1 MGLAFAGM
9 FAYISAAPFVFIEH
23 FGVRAE
29 RFGWFF
35 GLNILGVMLATW
47 CSARLVRRHG
57 PRPLLR
63 AGSLLACVSG
73 CSSSAMRRSA
83 SGRVVALV
91 PGLLC
96 FVSVTGLLGANCI
109 ASLLAL
115 YPGQAGAASAVA
127 VSGQFGLGCLASLA
141 VGWLALPG
149 VLPMALVMAVCGVG
163 SLLALGLALHGGN
176 R

>member
-1 MGLAFAGM
+1 FLLGYAALGERGGL
-9 FAYISAAPFVFIEH
+9 
-23 FGVRAE
+23 
-29 RFGWFF
+29 W
-35 GLNILGVMLATW
+35 
-47 CSARLVRRHG
+47 
-57 PRPLLR
+57 
-63 AGSLLACVSG
+63 
-73 CSSSAMRRSA
+73 
-83 SGRVVALV
+83 ALV

-141 VGWLALPG
+141 VGWLALPC

>member
-1 MGLAFAGM
+1 M
-9 FAYISAAPFVFIEH
+9 
-23 FGVRAE
+23 
-29 RFGWFF
+29 
-35 GLNILGVMLATW
+35 
-47 CSARLVRRHG
+47 
-57 PRPLLR
+57 
-63 AGSLLACVSG
+63 
-73 CSSSAMRRSA
+73 
-83 SGRVVALV
+83 
-91 PGLLC
+91 
-96 FVSVTGLLGANCI
+96 
-109 ASLLAL
+109 

>member
-1 MGLAFAGM
+1 
-9 FAYISAAPFVFIEH
+9 
-23 FGVRAE
+23 
-29 RFGWFF
+29 
-35 GLNILGVMLATW
+35 
-47 CSARLVRRHG
+47 
-57 PRPLLR
+57 
-63 AGSLLACVSG
+63 
-73 CSSSAMRRSA
+73 
-83 SGRVVALV
+83 
-91 PGLLC
+91 
-96 FVSVTGLLGANCI
+96 I

>member
-1 MGLAFAGM
+1 T
-9 FAYISAAPFVFIEH
+9 
-23 FGVRAE
+23 GV
-29 RFGWFF
+29 
-35 GLNILGVMLATW
+35 L
-47 CSARLVRRHG
+47 ARLERDGIVRRWKA
-57 PRPLLR
+57 PKDQ
-63 AGSLLACVSG
+63 
-73 CSSSAMRRSA
+73 RRVYVNLTEK
-83 SGRVVALV
+83 GQQ
-91 PGLLC
+91 C

>member
-1 MGLAFAGM
+1 
-9 FAYISAAPFVFIEH
+9 
-23 FGVRAE
+23 
-29 RFGWFF
+29 
-35 GLNILGVMLATW
+35 
-47 CSARLVRRHG
+47 
-57 PRPLLR
+57 
-63 AGSLLACVSG
+63 SLLACLSG
-73 CSSSAMRRSA
+73 LFLLGYAALGER
-83 SGRVVALV
+83 GGLWALV

-96 FVSVTGLLGANCI
+96 FVSVTGLLGANWI

-141 VGWLALPG
+141 VGWLALPC